1 MACTLPSPLHP
12 PFPFTPSPSPEED
25 PATGRY
31 PRDRQ
36 HLFKNP
42 VSTVGREA
50 GMGWVGDSSVRLH
63 SRISGGGSA
72 QQGRQEVKIA
82 PACQPS
88 VPCPRLVPGL
98 GSRSYSGAWE
108 NYIPRRKAPSQ
119 PSPTLPF
126 SLPEAAGYCGS
137 LSSRQRKE
145 GRAETEGGRRW
156 RRVRRAG
163 PPMMP
168 KVPDPETASG
178 RSSAS
183 ALVTE
188 PVAQPESIRLALC
201 SVASSID
208 TQAITHLISESPAAT
223 SASSGGPTHKK
234 ACLLWTI

>member
-1 MACTLPSPLHP
+1 
-12 PFPFTPSPSPEED
+12 
-25 PATGRY
+25 
-31 PRDRQ
+31 
-36 HLFKNP
+36 
-42 VSTVGREA
+42 
-50 GMGWVGDSSVRLH
+50 MGWVGDSSVRLH
-63 SRISGGGSA
+63 SRVSGGG
-72 QQGRQEVKIA
+72 QC
-82 PACQPS
+82 PARETGGKNS
-88 VPCPRLVPGL
+88 PG
-98 GSRSYSGAWE
+98 
-108 NYIPRRKAPSQ
+108 P
-119 PSPTLPF
+119 PTLSALSQAGPWAWLQELFWCLGELHSLEEGPLSALPHPPF
-126 SLPEAAGYCGS
+126 SLPEAAGHCGS
-137 LSSRQRKE
+137 LPSRQRKE

-188 PVAQPESIRLALC
+188 PVAQPEPTRLALC
-201 SVASSID
+201 SVASSMD

>member
-1 MACTLPSPLHP
+1 MMRGWGEGQGWGGLGT
-12 PFPFTPSPSPEED
+12 
-25 PATGRY
+25 
-31 PRDRQ
+31 
-36 HLFKNP
+36 P
-42 VSTVGREA
+42 VSDYTA
-50 GMGWVGDSSVRLH
+50 GYQV
-63 SRISGGGSA
+63 GGSA
-72 QQGRQEVKIA
+72 QQGRQEVKIV
-82 PACQPS
+82 PACRPS
-88 VPCPRLVPGL
+88 APCPRPVPGL

-108 NYIPRRKAPSQ
+108 SYIPWRKAPSQ

-126 SLPEAAGYCGS
+126 SLPEAAGHCGS
-137 LSSRQRKE
+137 LPSRQRKE

-188 PVAQPESIRLALC
+188 PVAQPEPTRLALC
-201 SVASSID
+201 SVASSMD